1 MTHQYEDKNFFMP
14 QQVAGSPTMSS
25 VCDNYDDGQML
36 FIRSVPWNA
45 LYIDSE
51 LFFFYI
57 L

>member
-36 FIRSVPWNA
+36 FIRSVPWIA
-45 LYIDSE
+45 LYIDS
-51 LFFFYI
+51 
-57 L
+57 